1 MGKKP
6 KSHSTERADGRLV
19 KTKTYDGDNPAGF
32 VGKKY
37 FYGADDEEIFQKISA
52 FERSLSETP
61 SKQAETFKHY
71 AEIWYD
77 RKDKE
82 LSPSTMKGYDSHYKG
97 LVEEFG
103 SMPVDQISAPQII
116 AYLRSLSAQGYS
128 QKLLRNRKS
137 VLHGILDDAVVSG
150 EIRQNPCV
158 DLPEVKGKPAEKR
171 PPASDDDLQ
180 KIEDS
185 KTVSNFSRLFY
196 FMEYTGCR
204 RGEAVALQQKHI
216 DRINKK
222 ARIEQAVVYR
232 TQMPELKLPKTAAGI
247 REVDLYDNVLEIL
260 PEYEDP
266 ETFVF
271 FPAGLPKESALRDGL
286 EKYRADY
293 GIAATAH
300 QLRHS
305 YASMLHSANVKA
317 KDAQQLLGHS
327 SIVVT
332 EDIYTS
338 LEAKHKAELRDQINE
353 YVMQERL
360 GRGEKESCPKCGNTY
375 LFYPNG
381 NAFKY
386 CPECGKKLLKLS
398 KKLSDRREA
407 K

>member
-1 MGKKP
+1 MGRRNKYKTR
-6 KSHSTERADGRLV
+6 SDGRRVTSRSYKDFGPSLY
-19 KTKTYDGDNPAGF
+19 T
-32 VGKKY
+32 GKKY
-37 FYGADDEEIFQKISA
+37 FYGSSDEEVDQKIA
-52 FERSLSETP
+52 DFEKSMMELPDQEARNFEY
-61 SKQAETFKHY
+61 Y
-71 AEIWYD
+71 ARLWYD

-103 SMPVDQISAPQII
+103 VLPVDQITAPRII
-116 AYLRSLSAQGYS
+116 QYLRTLAAQDYS

-137 VLHGILDDAVVSG
+137 VLHGILDDAVVAG
-150 EIRQNPCV
+150 EIRQNPCI
-158 DLPEVKGKPAEKR
+158 DLPEVKGKAAEKR

-180 KIEDS
+180 KIEAS
-185 KTVSNFSRLFY
+185 KTASNFARLFY

-216 DRINKK
+216 DRANKK

-232 TQMPELKLPKTAAGI
+232 TQKPELKLPKTAAGI

-260 PEYEDP
+260 PEYKDP
-266 ETFVF
+266 ETFIF
-271 FPAGLPKESALRDGL
+271 FPEGLPKESTLRDGL
-286 EKYRADY
+286 EKYRAEF
-293 GIAATAH
+293 GISATAH

-338 LEAKHKAELRDQINE
+338 LESKHRAELRDQINDF
-353 YVMQERL
+353 VMQERL
-360 GRGEKESCPKCGNTY
+360 GRGERAACPKCGNTI
-375 LFYPNG
+375 LSYPDG
-381 NAFKY
+381 RPFQY
-386 CPECGKKLLKLS
+386 CPECGKKQPKLS
-398 KKLSDRREA
+398 KKLS